1 MLALTCARAD
11 LASGQDVLELGCG
24 WGSLTLWMAEAYPTS
39 RILAV
44 SNSVPQRQ
52 FIMSQARERGL
63 PNVDVVTRDMNVFTT
78 DRRFDRVVSVEMFE
92 HMRNWAGL
100 LRRVAGWL
108 EPGGRAFVHVFTHR
122 HVAYRFDGT
131 WAAAR
136 FFTGGVMASHD
147 LLPRFQQD
155 MVVSDRWAVDGTHY
169 SRTLRAWLERL
180 DAHAGEAR
188 ALLGGG
194 REGRRR
200 LAAWRLFLLS
210 TEEIWGHRGGDEW
223 LVSHYLL
230 EPRGGNG
237 TKPLVRSTY
246 AA

>member
-1 MLALTCARAD
+1 MWLGLAALWLAERYPYARF
-11 LASGQDVLELGCG
+11 LG
-24 WGSLTLWMAEAYPTS
+24 
-39 RILAV
+39 V
-44 SNSVPQRQ
+44 SNSHGQREW
-52 FIMSQARERGL
+52 IEAERDRRGL
-63 PNVDVVTRDMNVFTT
+63 SGLEIVTADVNDLATE
-78 DRRFDRVVSVEMFE
+78 RRFDRVVSVEMFE